1 MHGIIT
7 RPRFEA
13 PVCVAAVMC
22 RTICSNGGS
31 FLKRETV
38 RQTQRVAHGK
48 QFFLNGFS
56 DGDAEILAFEP
67 DKVFLLAGSIDPVAA
82 WRFCGSSQTAQDV
95 PARFLKAVKAQKS
108 LRVDHKEEVSQVVGL
123 FFALSVQPVER
134 FQKTSRLQGGG
145 QHLYYGRIPVTLV
158 AGELLT
164 DPGSF
169 QEIATGLAS
178 VDILEFPEYPEKLAK
193 GRANTG
199 LNDGMVI
206 GSARIAGWP
215 VLLGVADFRFMGG
228 SMGSVYGERVTRA
241 LEEALERRVPAILV
255 CASGGARM
263 QEGLVSLMQMAKTSA
278 AVGRLN
284 EAGVPYITVL
294 TDPTTAGVF
303 ASFASLGDIII
314 AEPGALMRFAG
325 ERVAAQAGPAKQPPP
340 NFQTA
345 EFYLEHG
352 AIDLIIHRKDLQDT
366 LSRILTFCC
375 HGRLAREGG
384 EALAAVR

>member
-1 MHGIIT
+1 MAPNGWFH
-7 RPRFEA
+7 RYPR
-13 PVCVAAVMC
+13 
-22 RTICSNGGS
+22 IKGG
-31 FLKRETV
+31 
-38 RQTQRVAHGK
+38 G
-48 QFFLNGFS
+48 
-56 DGDAEILAFEP
+56 EP
-67 DKVFLLAGSIDPVAA
+67 
-82 WRFCGSSQTAQDV
+82 
-95 PARFLKAVKAQKS
+95 KAQHVPEGIFEKCPKCGEA
-108 LRVDHKEEVSQVVGL
+108 LLVKELEKNLKVCRKCGYH
-123 FFALSVQPVER
+123 FRLSVRER
-134 FQKTSRLQGGG
+134 
-145 QHLYYGRIPVTLV
+145 I
-158 AGELLT
+158 ELLT

-169 QEIATGLAS
+169 QEIATGLSS

-199 LNDGMVI
+199 LNDGMVV

-215 VLLGVADFRFMGG
+215 VILGVADFRFMGG

-241 LEEALERRVPAILV
+241 LEEALQRRVPAILV

-352 AIDLIIHRKDLQDT
+352 AIDLIVHRKDLQDT